1 MIKSLC
7 VYCGSNPGTHS
18 AYREAAHLLGTTLA
32 KRGITL
38 VYGGGNV
45 GLMGIAADA
54 ALAAGGK
61 VIGVIPEALEKKEV
75 AHYGLTELHI
85 VGSMHER
92 KKMLADLSD
101 AFVALPGGIGT
112 IEEIIE
118 VFAWSQLGIH
128 LKTCALLN
136 TENFY
141 EGQLIQLR
149 RMVKDQFLRQE
160 FLNQLVVADTVDD
173 LLTRVSAAR
182 PVLLEK
188 LYERVKVPV

>member
-7 VYCGSNPGTHS
+7 VYCGSNPGTHP

-75 AHYGLTELHI
+75 AHYGLTDLHV

-92 KKMLADLSD
+92 KKKLADLSD

-112 IEEIIE
+112 
-118 VFAWSQLGIH
+118 
-128 LKTCALLN
+128 
-136 TENFY
+136 
-141 EGQLIQLR
+141 
-149 RMVKDQFLRQE
+149 
-160 FLNQLVVADTVDD
+160 
-173 LLTRVSAAR
+173 
-182 PVLLEK
+182 
-188 LYERVKVPV
+188 